1 MRRALRVFALLTA
14 LPCAV
19 IAQPHPPA
27 TLRIG
32 LWTLWHDKTVT
43 ISPAP
48 EAPATLSLCASGH
61 CTPSPLTGQMNI
73 HAQGNRLAR
82 SPDGHTD
89 SILLTGA
96 VVLTAHN
103 EKLPLRNPVRISARN
118 GELILAVTL
127 PVETYVER
135 VVASESGAADTLESL
150 KALAIVVRSFALHQA
165 HGHADYDLC
174 DSTHCQLLHWSGS
187 TRSPQAHIAMLTTAG
202 ETLYYRGHRAAA
214 WFHQNCGGRTAAPSE
229 VWPSKQQSRQASK
242 PEMPWLISRA
252 DPYCTANG
260 PRQWSSTLSLA
271 DLTTAL
277 AAASLVRP
285 GWTTMTVAHRG
296 ESGRA
301 VTLGIGNTTVSA
313 EDFRLAI
320 GRALGW
326 SRILSTGF
334 EVSQQGDQFLFH
346 GRGSGHGVGLCQ
358 AGAAAMSAQGR
369 SALEI
374 LAQYFPGTVVS
385 DETTGLSWQSF
396 HSQGFTLETL
406 SAADKA
412 FLPELNQALVEA
424 QSLSGM
430 QPSAPIL
437 VRAFLST
444 PSFRE
449 ATLAPGFVAA
459 FTEGNWI
466 ATQPLA
472 TLAAR
477 KLLVPTLRHE
487 FLHALVESQAA
498 PTTPLWLREGLVE
511 AWSEPPSAHNANSA
525 NVSTLSVAQL
535 DSALAH
541 ASTEAQSQT
550 AHRTASLRAKAL
562 LDRYGRTQ
570 VLTWL
575 RTGVPATADLLTR

>member
-1 MRRALRVFALLTA
+1 M
-14 LPCAV
+14 
-19 IAQPHPPA
+19 
-27 TLRIG
+27 
-32 LWTLWHDKTVT
+32 
-43 ISPAP
+43 
-48 EAPATLSLCASGH
+48 
-61 CTPSPLTGQMNI
+61 
-73 HAQGNRLAR
+73 
-82 SPDGHTD
+82 
-89 SILLTGA
+89 
-96 VVLTAHN
+96 
-103 EKLPLRNPVRISARN
+103 
-118 GELILAVTL
+118 AVTL

-260 PRQWSSTLSLA
+260 PRQWSSTLGLA

-326 SRILSTGF
+326 SRILSTWF

-358 AGAAAMSAQGR
+358 AGSAAMSARGHT
-369 SALEI
+369 SSEI
-374 LAQYFPGTVVS
+374 VAQYFPGTEIA
-385 DETTGLSWQSF
+385 DEHTGLSWQIL
-396 HSQGFTLETL
+396 HIPGLTLETL
-406 SAADKA
+406 NASDNTY
-412 FLPELNQALVEA
+412 LPQLNQALAEA
-424 QSLSGM
+424 QTLSGL
-430 QPSAPIL
+430 QLPASSTLRTFPST
-437 VRAFLST
+437 S
-444 PSFRE
+444 SFRE
-449 ATLAPGFVAA
+449 ATLAPGWVAA